1 MDPRIGEVMGFK
13 KMKKF
18 CPIFRGTSL
27 MASLIWSLVFLG
39 IPAYASDPPA
49 DEPSSVAVR
58 VYFAAPILHGNVRS
72 NGCTTSSPWPSAHP
86 RHIHSSVQ
94 PLPDL

>member
-1 MDPRIGEVMGFK
+1 MDPRICEVMGLK

-18 CPIFRGTSL
+18 CPISRRTRF

-49 DEPSSVAVR
+49 DGQPTSVSVRAYLTEGAIPSDDPNSSAWDSVSQSE
-58 VYFAAPILHGNVRS
+58 FNLAPQVH
-72 NGCTTSSPWPSAHP
+72 WPDHT
-86 RHIHSSVQ
+86 
-94 PLPDL
+94 